1 MTKKSGLDA
10 HIIKKYSSISTVAA
24 SNNSVN
30 DPEKVWA
37 ALGAMATM
45 NVATQHLR
53 TKKF

>member
-24 SNNSVN
+24 TSNCVN
-30 DPEKVWA
+30 DPDKVWA
-37 ALGAMATM
+37 SLGAMATM
-45 NVATQHLR
+45 NLASQHLR